1 MNMLHT
7 FNKSVRHLW
16 RRFGRKPMAEKVD
29 MTGRHVIVT
38 GASPNSLGY
47 ETARLLA
54 GWGASVVA
62 TSTRHVARMES
73 ALKED
78 LRRIGA
84 NGNNVTARPLDL
96 SDVDSVNRFTTWYRN
111 SHNGKLHVLVN
122 NAGIHKNILKPHT
135 RPPLSKDGFEIH
147 WRINYLGTCHLTS
160 LLLPLLK
167 QGGLESGDARLVN
180 VSSHLHDRVTNAD
193 LFDANRRYHSW
204 DAYGLSK
211 LALVHHAY
219 EIERRFAKQYNL
231 HSVALHPGSV
241 DTNLTRMEAPQGK
254 TGKVLHRISSA
265 LASLVLL
272 PLKDGAQTI
281 VMCASKHPLQG
292 GGYYDRCSLAESSDE
307 SKDETVS
314 KLLWD
319 KSEAWVAGLVKP
331 DGVEHEQV

>member
-1 MNMLHT
+1 MLHT

-29 MTGRHVIVT
+29 MTGRQVIVT

-47 ETARLLA
+47 ETARVLA
-54 GWGASVVA
+54 GWGASVVV
-62 TSTRHVARMES
+62 TSTRNVARMEHS
-73 ALKED
+73 LKED
-78 LRRIGA
+78 LRRMGA
-84 NGNNVTARPLDL
+84 DENNVTAQPLDL
-96 SDVDSVNRFTTWYRN
+96 CDVDSVNRFSKWYRD
-111 SHNGKLHVLVN
+111 SYDGKLHVLVN
-122 NAGIHKNILKPHT
+122 NAGVHKNILKPRT

-147 WRINYLGTCHLTS
+147 WRINYLGTYHLTS

-180 VSSHLHDRVTNAD
+180 VSSHLHDRMNNED
-193 LFDANRRYHSW
+193 LFNGNRRYHAW

-231 HSVALHPGSV
+231 HSMALHPGSV

-254 TGKVLHRISSA
+254 IGKVLHRISSA

-319 KSEAWVAGLVKP
+319 KSEAWVATLAKP
-331 DGVEHEQV
+331 DGVA